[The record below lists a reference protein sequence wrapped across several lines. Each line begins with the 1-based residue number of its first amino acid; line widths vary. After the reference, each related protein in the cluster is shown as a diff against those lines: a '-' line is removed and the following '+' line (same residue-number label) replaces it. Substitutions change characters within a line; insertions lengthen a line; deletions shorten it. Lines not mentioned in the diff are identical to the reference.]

1 MSERDVRIGTNE
13 AIFRSV
19 NEQVRGLNVTLA
31 TFTETMMIVC
41 ECGERGCIEQIA
53 IAPDAYARVRE
64 DPACFVV
71 LPGHELPDTEDV
83 VSREAGYF
91 LVRKKPGLP
100 EAIAR
105 VTDTASP

>member
-1 MSERDVRIGTNE
+1 MSEREARIGTNE

-19 NEQVRGLNVTLA
+19 NEQVRGLNATLA

-41 ECGERGCIEQIA
+41 ECGDRGCIEQIA

-64 DPACFVV
+64 DPTCFVV

-83 VSREAGYF
+83 VDREPGY
-91 LVRKKPGLP
+91 LVVRKQPGLP

-105 VTDTASP
+105 ATDPTPG